1 MEIEQAP
8 RRPKTDELPLVRNYS
23 SYREFVRDWFNY
35 KKSLRSGFSYRQ
47 FSSRLGLK
55 SPNFMQLVL
64 AGERNLSDELAEKL
78 SELMNL
84 KGAQKNYFLALVHY
98 EQARNPEEKAK
109 LEKLLLA
116 EKRKMVTTQIEK
128 LRAEVL
134 SSWHHMLVRELVFL
148 PNFEPSGEF
157 ISRALSGLITPEEG
171 EASIQTLLALEL
183 IKMDESGRYQ
193 ASNLAV
199 DTGDFVFERSL
210 IQESHSQTLKTWG
223 RNLARLNTDEQE
235 LGILHIPINSEKIP
249 ELRTRIRRFQDELI
263 GWLCEEKNPD
273 RVVQVG
279 TYLIPFAKVA
289 APNNS
294 ADENE

>member
-8 RRPKTDELPLVRNYS
+8 KTQKTDELPLVRNYS

-47 FSSRLGLK
+47 FSSRLGLR

-64 AGERNLSDELAEKL
+64 AGERNLSNELAEKL

-84 KGAQKNYFLALVHY
+84 KGAQKNYFLALVHF
-98 EQARNPEEKAK
+98 EQAKVPEEKAK
-109 LEKLLLA
+109 FEKLVLA

-128 LRAEVL
+128 LRVEVL
-134 SSWHHMLVRELVFL
+134 SHWYHMLVRELVFL
-148 PNFEPSGEF
+148 PNFEASGEF

-171 EASIQTLLALEL
+171 EASFQMLLTSGFLK
-183 IKMDESGRYQ
+183 IDENGKYV
-193 ASNLAV
+193 AADLAV
-199 DTGDFVFERSL
+199 DTGDFVFARSL
-210 IQESHSQTLKTWG
+210 MQNSHAETLKTWG
-223 RNLARLNTDEQE
+223 KNLSKLHPNEQE

-249 ELRTRIRRFQDELI
+249 ELRARIRRFQDELI

-279 TYLIPFAKVA
+279 TYLIPFEKI
-289 APNNS
+289 NKN
-294 ADENE
+294 